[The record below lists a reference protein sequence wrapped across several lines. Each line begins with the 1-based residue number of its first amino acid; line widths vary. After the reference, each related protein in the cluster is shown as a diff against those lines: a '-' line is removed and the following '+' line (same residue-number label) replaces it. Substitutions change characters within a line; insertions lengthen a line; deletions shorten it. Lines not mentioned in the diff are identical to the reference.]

1 MGDRWAICAGSAFS
15 QGEENRLHLGT
26 GSAGG
31 RRKSIQGRGQIA
43 QTLQTLHFL
52 LPTHAAAHQH
62 HHRNTDALV
71 GRSVQQ
77 ETCAGLAPASCEHLR
92 LALAHTAT
100 CTAATVPAEGT
111 VAEGKEERQDSSP
124 FTFGRTVACFQPL
137 CAPFRFAAHAA
148 LKRAL
153 WRLAAIPADHPQQ
166 LRAHLSTFGARA
178 SSDFGLGCFSL
189 HSMAHR
195 CG

>member
-1 MGDRWAICAGSAFS
+1 MCAGSAFS

-100 CTAATVPAEGT
+100 CTAATVPEKGKT
-111 VAEGKEERQDSSP
+111 VRRSHSVVPLHVSSP
-124 FTFGRTVACFQPL
+124 FVRLFALRPMQPSSVHSGDL
-137 CAPFRFAAHAA
+137 QPYPQT
-148 LKRAL
+148 
-153 WRLAAIPADHPQQ
+153 IP
-166 LRAHLSTFGARA
+166 
-178 SSDFGLGCFSL
+178 SSSGLI
-189 HSMAHR
+189 
-195 CG
+195 